1 MDLPLAPIRRFMKKF
16 GLRVSESAVKEFAE
30 FLEEILADLT
40 AESVVL
46 AKSRRRKTVTREDV
60 RLVRK
65 KLGL

>member
-1 MDLPLAPIRRFMKKF
+1 MDLPIAPIRRFMKKF